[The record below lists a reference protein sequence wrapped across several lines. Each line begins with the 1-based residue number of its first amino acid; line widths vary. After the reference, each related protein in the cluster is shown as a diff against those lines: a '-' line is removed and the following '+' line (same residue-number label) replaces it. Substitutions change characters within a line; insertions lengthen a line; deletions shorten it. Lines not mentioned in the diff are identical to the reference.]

1 MYVNVQFLT
10 LQKRK
15 KARRY
20 RNATLALNEL
30 VASDVL
36 QCGAEKTKRRSVRFF
51 SPKITPI

>member
-36 QCGAEKTKRRSVRFF
+36 QCGTKKTKRRSVRFF
-51 SPKITPI
+51 RPKITPI